1 MIIGHAPGAY
11 IASTLLHGRLFAD
24 RMSARAFIL
33 AGVFGGIAPDLD
45 MLYFHLVDQRQHHHH
60 SYFSHW
66 PLVWLGLLL
75 LSLALLRLRPN
86 SWTAPLAVAFATM
99 GMLHML
105 LDSIVGD
112 IWWFAPFVDQA
123 YALFSV
129 PALYQP
135 WWLNFLL
142 HWSFGLEL
150 ALWAWALLLYRAR
163 TRATPASAAS
173 AALSGR

>member
-24 RMSARAFIL
+24 RKSARAFIL
-33 AGVFGGIAPDLD
+33 AGVIGGIAPDLD
-45 MLYFHLVDQRQHHHH
+45 MLYFPLVDQRQHHHH

-66 PLVWLGLLL
+66 PLVWLGLLS
-75 LSLALLRLRPN
+75 LSLLLLRPRPN
-86 SWTAPLAVAFATM
+86 SRTAPLAVAFAMM

-112 IWWFAPFVDQA
+112 IWWFAPFVDQP

-129 PALYQP
+129 PALYKP

-142 HWSFGLEL
+142 HWSFALEL
-150 ALWAWALLLYRAR
+150 ALWVWAGLLYRAR
-163 TRATPASAAS
+163 RKAVPAGFS
-173 AALSGR
+173 LT

>member
-24 RMSARAFIL
+24 RMSAKAFIL

-75 LSLALLRLRPN
+75 LSLLLLRLRRN
-86 SWTAPLAVAFATM
+86 SRVAPLAVAFSMM

-112 IWWFAPFVDQA
+112 IWWFAPFVDQP

-129 PALYQP
+129 PALYKP

-142 HWSFGLEL
+142 HWSFALEL
-150 ALWAWALLLYRAR
+150 ALWVWAGLLYRAR
-163 TRATPASAAS
+163 RKAVPAGFS
-173 AALSGR
+173 LT

>member
-24 RMSARAFIL
+24 RMSAKAFIL

-75 LSLALLRLRPN
+75 LSLLLLRLRRN
-86 SWTAPLAVAFATM
+86 SRVAPLAVAFSMM

-112 IWWFAPFVDQA
+112 IWWFAPFVDQP

-129 PALYQP
+129 PALYKP

-142 HWSFGLEL
+142 HWSFALEL
-150 ALWAWALLLYRAR
+150 ALWAWAGLLYRAR
-163 TRATPASAAS
+163 RKAVPAGFS
-173 AALSGR
+173 LT